1 MKASRDKT
9 IQGDSMRL
17 APHPLIYDW
26 NHDAVAEGPAKPIA
40 MLDDETLRD
49 GLQSPSVRTPTIDQK
64 IEILHHMNGLGI
76 DTANIGLPG
85 AGPRVAKDVE
95 RLARAIGDGRLKIR
109 ANCAARTVVADIK
122 PIAEIQQRTGVP
134 IECGAFIG
142 SSPIR
147 QYAEGWTIEF
157 LEKCTQD
164 ALAFAAK
171 EGVDVLY
178 VTEDTTRADPES
190 LRRLFTTA
198 VRAGAKRL
206 CVADTVGY
214 ATPNGAR
221 AVVTFVKSLVADLGV
236 DVGIDWHGH
245 RDRGFGV
252 ASSIAALQAGATR
265 LHGAALGIGERCG
278 NTPIDLLMVN
288 LVMMGYRDNDLTGLP
303 AYAHAVAKACDVR
316 IAPNYPVI
324 GADAFRTAT
333 GVHAAAVVKA
343 FRMGDQALMDAV
355 YAAVPASLVGRHQEI
370 EVGPMSGKSNVIFWL
385 ESRGLP
391 VTDEIV
397 DRVFAAA
404 KASNRTLTHERVER
418 LVGSEATI
426 APSGPKRE
434 PERRHGF

>member
-1 MKASRDKT
+1 VR
-9 IQGDSMRL
+9 I
-17 APHPLIYDW
+17 APHALIYDW
-26 NHDAVAEGPAKPIA
+26 NHDAVADGPGKPVA

-49 GLQSPSVRTPTIDQK
+49 GLQSPSVRTPTIEEK
-64 IEILHHMNGLGI
+64 IGILHHMDALGI
-76 DTANIGLPG
+76 DTADIGLPG
-85 AGPRVAKDVE
+85 AGPKVARDVE
-95 RLARAIGDGRLKIR
+95 RLARAIGEGRLKIR
-109 ANCAARTVVADIK
+109 ANCAARTIVADIR

-147 QYAEGWTIEF
+147 QFAEGWTLDF
-157 LEKCTQD
+157 LQKTTEEAITFAVKEKV
-164 ALAFAAK
+164 
-171 EGVDVLY
+171 EVMY

-198 VRAGAKRL
+198 IRVGAKRL
-206 CVADTVGY
+206 CIADTVGH

-221 AVVTFVKSLVADLGV
+221 AVVTFVKALVAELGA

-252 ASSIAALQAGATR
+252 ASSIAALEAGATR

-288 LVMMGYRDNDLTGLP
+288 LVMMGYRDNDLSGLP
-303 AYAHAVAKACDVR
+303 AYAQAVARACDVT
-316 IAPNYPVI
+316 IPPNYPVI

-343 FRMGDQALMDAV
+343 FRKGDRALMDAV
-355 YAAVPASLVGRHQEI
+355 YAAVPASLVGRQQEI
-370 EVGPMSGKSNVIFWL
+370 EVGPMSGRSNVVFWL

-391 VTDEIV
+391 ASDEIV
-397 DRVFAAA
+397 DRIFAAA
-404 KASNRTLTHERVER
+404 KASNRTLTHEQVQE
-418 LVGSEATI
+418 LAGGDAKLKPAGAKLAT
-426 APSGPKRE
+426 A
-434 PERRHGF
+434 RRRGF